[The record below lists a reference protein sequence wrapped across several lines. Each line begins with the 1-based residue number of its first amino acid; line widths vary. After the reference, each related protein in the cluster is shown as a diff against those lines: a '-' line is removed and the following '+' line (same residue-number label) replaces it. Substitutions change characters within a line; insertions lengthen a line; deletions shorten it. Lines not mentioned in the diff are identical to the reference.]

1 MKRSTLPP
9 VLPVL
14 VALVVAAIP
23 VSLAAGEPDHDA
35 IAASLVNESVGVQPG
50 EVVLINGNPDQLDM
64 MAAVQVAVAKAGGQ
78 AILVMSIPQA
88 NKRAVMETPM
98 EHLERTPTA
107 GLLLNRIAD
116 VTINVGSVQSPRLF
130 ADVPEERLAALREAG
145 APLTAAFSNIRTRN
159 VSLGQ
164 TGGVPTAAYA
174 ESLGAGYGEVSGI
187 FWEAV
192 AMPPAELAKRAGA
205 VASKLTAGAEVHLTS
220 AAGTDL
226 KFAIADTPARIN
238 AGRVSDVAAPTGPRS
253 VWLPAGEAYACAKKG
268 SASGTLVVPFL
279 NFRGVGIDNLKLTF
293 AGGRLTG
300 MTADSD
306 AGMLQQYLD
315 RTDEASKELSIV
327 DFGLNPKSRTPAGS
341 HVMSW
346 EMGGMV
352 TLSTGN
358 NIWAGGDNHANG
370 GLNLHV
376 PGLTATVGG
385 KTVVEDGK
393 LKL

>member
-1 MKRSTLPP
+1 MKRSLPAP
-9 VLPVL
+9 VLLLL
-14 VALVVAAIP
+14 VALVAAIP
-23 VSLAAGEPDHDA
+23 AVLSAGEPDHDA
-35 IAASLVNESVGVQPG
+35 IAASLVNESVGVRPG

-78 AILVMSIPQA
+78 PILVMSIPQA

-116 VTINVGSVQSPRLF
+116 VTINVGSVQSPGLF
-130 ADVPEERLAALREAG
+130 ADVPEERLAALRAAG
-145 APLTAAFSNIRTRN
+145 APLTAAFSNLSTRN
-159 VSLGQ
+159 VNLGQ

-174 ESLGAGYGEVSGI
+174 ASLGADYGEVSGI

-192 AMPPAELAKRAGA
+192 AVPPAELAQRAETMAG
-205 VASKLTAGAEVHLTS
+205 KLAAGAEVHLTS

-226 KFAIADTPARIN
+226 KLAVADAPARIN
-238 AGRVSDVAAPTGPRS
+238 AGRVSDVVAPTGPRS
-253 VWLPAGEAYACAKKG
+253 VWLPAGEAYACAQAG
-268 SASGTLVVPFL
+268 SATGTLVVPFL
-279 NFRGVGIDNLKLTF
+279 NFRGVGIENLKLTF

-300 MTADSD
+300 MTADSN
-306 AGMLQQYLD
+306 AEMLQRYLD
-315 RTDEASKELSIV
+315 QTDEATKELSVV

-341 HVMSW
+341 RVMSW

-352 TLSTGN
+352 TLSMGN
-358 NIWAGGDNHANG
+358 NSWAGGDNHANG
-370 GLNLHV
+370 ALSLHV

-385 KTVVEDGK
+385 ETVVEGGK
-393 LKL
+393 LEL